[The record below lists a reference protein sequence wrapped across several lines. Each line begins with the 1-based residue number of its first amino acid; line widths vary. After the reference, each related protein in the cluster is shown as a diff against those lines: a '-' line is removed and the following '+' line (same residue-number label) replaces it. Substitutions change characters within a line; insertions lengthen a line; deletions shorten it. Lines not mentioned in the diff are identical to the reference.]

1 MPAGT
6 GGEAAVAAFDLVKA
20 TDASLH
26 GHICRVRFVWVWFTG
41 RRSPPHAVCVCV
53 WCRQVVAES
62 ARSDAERLAKPVLSQ
77 ADITAALD
85 EVNCWDLIGHHLEA
99 AFTGCVRPDTAMFI
113 WDQVPR
119 LRVTCHLQR
128 VASDDDCAR
137 PRLLHTGDAE
147 RMGGCRSAGGGR
159 SGAANT
165 HAGGAACV

>member
-1 MPAGT
+1 MLHRARIVSFVAAPAPAASPAGCGVQRVVT
-6 GGEAAVAAFDLVKA
+6 LVAHA
-20 TDASLH
+20 
-26 GHICRVRFVWVWFTG
+26 CRYWRRG
-41 RRSPPHAVCVCV
+41 RRGCVRLGESHRCFAAWSHLPCTFCVGVVHWPSLTPTRCVCV

-128 VASDDDCAR
+128 VASDDDCGVR
-137 PRLLHTGDAE
+137 
-147 RMGGCRSAGGGR
+147 GR
-159 SGAANT
+159 
-165 HAGGAACV
+165 